1 MENKLVVQGR
11 SLSPQ
16 DIDFLFRLIKQNPSW
31 SRRRLSIELCR
42 LWNWH
47 NANGQIKDMAARS
60 MMLKL
65 DKLGYIQLPAR
76 RQIPS
81 NRMLAKRIDWVAH
94 QNTLIECDLKK
105 IQPLQVVVTREQP
118 QHQPLFDCLLSQYHY
133 LGYKGMVGEN
143 MKYLIF
149 DCHQRPL
156 ACVLFGSAA
165 WSVQCRDRY
174 IGWDT
179 DTRKH
184 NLNLTTNN
192 MRFLIVPWVHVA
204 NLASHILGLIARRLC
219 ADWKNQYGHR
229 LYLLETFVDKDR
241 FTGGCYK
248 AANWIYVGQTKGRS
262 RNDRQAKLQVPIK
275 DVYLYPLVK
284 HYQQKLKS
292 V

>member
-1 MENKLVVQGR
+1 
-11 SLSPQ
+11 
-16 DIDFLFRLIKQNPSW
+16 
-31 SRRRLSIELCR
+31 
-42 LWNWH
+42 
-47 NANGQIKDMAARS
+47 

-65 DKLGYIQLPAR
+65 DKLGYIQLPPR

-81 NRMLAKRIDWVAH
+81 NRMLEKSIAWVAH
-94 QNTLIECDLKK
+94 PSVAIECDLKK
-105 IQPLQVVVTREQP
+105 IQPLQVVVTRAQR
-118 QHQPLFDCLLSQYHY
+118 QHEPLFACLLSQYHY

-174 IGWDT
+174 IGWDA

-184 NLNLTTNN
+184 NLNFTTNN
-192 MRFLIVPWVHVA
+192 MRFLILPWVRVA

-219 ADWKNQYGHR
+219 ADWINQYGHR

-284 HYQQKLKS
+284 HYQQKLKN